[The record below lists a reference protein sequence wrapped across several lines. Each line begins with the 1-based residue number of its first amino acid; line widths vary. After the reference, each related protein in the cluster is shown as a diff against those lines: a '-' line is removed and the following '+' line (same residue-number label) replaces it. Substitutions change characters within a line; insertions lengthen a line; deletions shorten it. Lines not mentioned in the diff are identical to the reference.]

1 MWWKAAIAV
10 IFVVVLATSEL
21 QGQPF
26 PCDRNMYM
34 AVTPAVGQT
43 TQLRTWTL
51 NPATG
56 QPVFNPSVVEL
67 NVVVNALGYSVID
80 GHLYGL
86 DPLNGNLYRI
96 SSTGSVTD
104 LGVPNGLDLQYEYYA
119 GEIAPNGQNII
130 LIGRT
135 RDTKVDR
142 VMYSIGLLGTTYNAG
157 YVSIV
162 CDWAPSIGDIA
173 FNPVFGIL
181 VGFDNATRRLVDVS
195 TGGNITGTLQGSNSQ
210 LNMGSLFYDEQGRLF
225 GYGSTGGPETQLYQ
239 INTSNGQVSTAG
251 SWVSGRFTDGCG
263 CPYRLAFEKI
273 VEPAA
278 TLPCTEVTY
287 RYEILSTAGIPY
299 SQAELKDTFPVGFE
313 IVSVSGLSSLS
324 VIESGAGSRILHIR
338 KVQTLLDLNVIEVV
352 VRVGALTGTYA
363 SQATLGPFP
372 YALGNTL
379 LSDDPGQPG
388 VPQPTPLHIIG
399 AVDLIADTLLF
410 LCQGS
415 LRNIEANPTASSY
428 QWNTGETTGHITVSS
443 PGVYTLTAIGPC
455 GEYVDSIEIKSVLE
469 PLWVDLGPDRAVLAG
484 DETVLQGSTNATT
497 DLLFEWSAQGDT
509 VMSCSDCPH
518 PLVAPSST
526 TIYALSVTDENGC
539 TASDT
544 LQIDLLPALRIYAP
558 NAFSPNSDGI
568 NDVFYIQGKGG
579 RSIDRLRIFDR
590 WGNEVFDKTEGQLN
604 DPNFSWNGYHRGK
617 PASEGVYLYVASL
630 TLSDGRQVVVS
641 GDLNL
646 FR

>member
-10 IFVVVLATSEL
+10 VFVAILAMSQL

-26 PCDRNMYM
+26 PCDRNKYI

-43 TQLRTWTL
+43 TQLRSWTL
-51 NPATG
+51 DPATG
-56 QPVFNPSVVEL
+56 QPVFNPAVVEL

-96 SSTGSVTD
+96 NSAGNVTD

-119 GEIAPNGQNII
+119 GEIGPNGQNIYV
-130 LIGRT
+130 IGRT

-142 VMYSIGLLGTTYNAG
+142 VMYSIGLLGPTYHAG
-157 YVSIV
+157 YVSVV
-162 CDWAPSIGDIA
+162 CDWASSIGDVA
-173 FNPVFGIL
+173 FNPLFGIL
-181 VGFDNATRRLVDVS
+181 VGFDNNTRRLVDVS
-195 TGGNITGTLQGSNSQ
+195 TGGNVTSTMLGGNSQ

-239 INTSNGQVSTAG
+239 INTHNGQVSVVG
-251 SWVSGRFTDGCG
+251 SWVSGRFTDGCS
-263 CPYRLAFEKI
+263 CPYQITFDKKVL
-273 VEPAA
+273 PAA

-287 RYEILSTAGIPY
+287 RYEILNTAGIAY
-299 SQAELKDTFPVGFE
+299 GQAELRDTLPSGFE
-313 IVSVSGLSSLS
+313 IISISGLSSLS
-324 VIESGAGSRILHIR
+324 IIESGVGSHILHIR

-352 VRVGALTGTYA
+352 VRVGLQTGTYA

-372 YALGNTL
+372 YALGGTL

-388 VPQPTPLHIIG
+388 GPQPTPLRIIG
-399 AVDLIADTLLF
+399 AADLIADTLLF

-415 LRNIEANPTASSY
+415 SRNIEANPTATSY
-428 QWNTGETTGHITVSS
+428 QWNSGETTDHIGISS

-469 PLWVDLGPDRAVLAG
+469 PLWVDLGPDRAVSSG
-484 DETVLQGSTNATT
+484 DETVLQGNTNAGT
-497 DLLFEWSAQGDT
+497 DLLFEWNAQGDT
-509 VMSCSDCPH
+509 LMSCSDCPH
-518 PLVAPSST
+518 PLVAPTST
-526 TIYALSVTDENGC
+526 TIYSLVVTDENGC
-539 TASDT
+539 VASDT
-544 LQIDLLPALRIYAP
+544 LKIDLLPALRIYAP

-568 NDVFYIQGKGG
+568 NDVFYLQGKGG

-590 WGNEVFDKTEGQLN
+590 WGNVVFDKTDGQLN
-604 DPNFSWNGYHRGK
+604 DPDFPGMDIT
-617 PASEGVYLYVASL
+617 AA
-630 TLSDGRQVVVS
+630 
-641 GDLNL
+641 NL
-646 FR
+646 